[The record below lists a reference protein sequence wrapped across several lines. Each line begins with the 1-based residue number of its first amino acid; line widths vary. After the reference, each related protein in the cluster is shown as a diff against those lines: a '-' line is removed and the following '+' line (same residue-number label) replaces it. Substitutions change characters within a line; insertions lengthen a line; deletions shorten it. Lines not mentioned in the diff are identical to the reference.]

1 MESTRWD
8 ETWHRL
14 REWTNGQAQS
24 ERLAAQILIFEGFEG
39 IDPSH
44 PLGGPDGG
52 KDATC
57 RFEDEL
63 WVMAV
68 YFPRGKKRI
77 SDIEAK
83 LSADI
88 ESARKHKPAGIAFVT
103 NQELSLS
110 QRERLKKIAPPSR
123 IAIFHLERITS
134 ILDAPQMAGVRQQF
148 LSIESIDAKPI
159 LEVGFYE
166 PKSRAPLGKT
176 IDVNCIVH
184 DESLGYIPNLE
195 TPRQTY
201 ALGLSMPA
209 DILQE
214 LNPSYMREKDKYER
228 ARALLRETTIGIRNL
243 STRLAEG
250 VILEIEGTLADGIQI
265 HEELPRCPERMRINA
280 RMPHIRP
287 LWWDSHITPS
297 IDEYEG
303 RFRVTIKFGSV
314 QPGHISLMDAPIL
327 IGSKKAASLT
337 MNTRVV
343 ANNLPVPDES
353 SLEVRFMLEN
363 RLPFD
368 LDFLRV

>member
-1 MESTRWD
+1 
-8 ETWHRL
+8 
-14 REWTNGQAQS
+14 
-24 ERLAAQILIFEGFEG
+24 LICEGFEG

-57 RFEDEL
+57 RYEDEP

-88 ESARKHKPAGIAFVT
+88 ESAKKHNPAGIAFVT

-148 LSIESIDAKPI
+148 LGIESIDAKPI

-166 PKSRAPLGKT
+166 PKSRAPLGKA

-184 DESLGYIPNLE
+184 DEPSGYIPNLE

-201 ALGLSMPA
+201 GLGLSMPA
-209 DILQE
+209 DIFKE
-214 LNPSYMREKDKYER
+214 LNPSYMREKDRYER
-228 ARALLRETTIGIRNL
+228 ARALLCETTIGIRNS

-250 VILEIEGTLADGIQI
+250 VILEIEGSLADGIQV
-265 HEELPRCPERMRINA
+265 HEELPRRPERMRINA
-280 RMPHIRP
+280 ARMSHIRP
-287 LWWDSHITPS
+287 LGRNSHITPS

-303 RFRVTIKFGSV
+303 RFRITIKFGAV

-327 IGSKKAASLT
+327 IGSTKAASLT

-353 SLEVRFMLEN
+353 CLEVVFRLEN
-363 RLPFD
+363 KPPFD
-368 LDFLRV
+368 LNYLRV